1 MIALI
6 LIAILIYYDLK
17 YVKSNHVLALLI
29 AGTLLLELGKYQIWV
44 ITFLITALVFEISM
58 YLKRNRFID
67 YDDYIHL
74 ANSIIILNSISDI
87 IIFAIL
93 YILLILLISRFYRI
107 RIPTSAE
114 MYISA
119 LAVQTIPLYLSI

>member
-29 AGTLLLELGKYQIWV
+29 AGTLLLELGKYQIWF

-87 IIFAIL
+87 VIFAIL
-93 YILLILLISRFYRI
+93 YILLILLISRFYRN

>member
-17 YVKSNHVLALLI
+17 YVKSNYILTLLI
-29 AGTLLLELGKYQIWV
+29 TGTLLLELGKYQIWI

-58 YLKRNRFID
+58 YLKRSRFID
-67 YDDYIHL
+67 YDDYINL

-87 IIFAIL
+87 VIFAIL
-93 YILLILLISRFYRI
+93 YVILILLISRFYGN

-119 LAVQTIPLYLSI
+119 LTVQIIPSYLLI